1 MFIHSTYV
9 LSNRKFK
16 DYITENTLK
25 KSSLL
30 VSYDNDD
37 NNNINDNNRYI

>member
-1 MFIHSTYV
+1 MSFQIGNFT
-9 LSNRKFK
+9 